1 MQGVNGDEHHI
12 VVLIDNLDDFLHGV
26 AIGNA
31 HQTAKLSDPVV
42 YVDHVIADVELLKLF
57 QRKSH
62 FAAPRLVAAEV
73 ILMETVENLM
83 VGEKACLEVVVGKP
97 GMQSTVHGNK
107 TDTRSLFRENGSQP
121 VGLFGR
127 IGQYI

>member
-12 VVLIDNLDDFLHGV
+12 VVLIDYLDDFLHGA

-31 HQTAKLSDPVV
+31 YQTTELPDPVI
-42 YVDHVIADVELLKLF
+42 YVNHIIADVKLLKFF

-62 FAAPRLVAAEV
+62 FAAPRLIAAEV

-83 VGEKACLEVVVGKP
+83 VGEKARLEVVVGKP
-97 GMQSTVHGNK
+97 GVQSTVHGSK
-107 TDTRSLFRENGSQP
+107 VDTRSLFRENGS
-121 VGLFGR
+121 
-127 IGQYI
+127 